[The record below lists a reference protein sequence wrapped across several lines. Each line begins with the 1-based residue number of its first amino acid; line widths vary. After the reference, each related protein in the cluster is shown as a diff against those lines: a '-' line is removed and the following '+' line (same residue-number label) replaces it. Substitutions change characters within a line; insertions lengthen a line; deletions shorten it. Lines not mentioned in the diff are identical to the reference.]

1 MIKSAWR
8 SGCPSIAG
16 PLGSLAEHIED
27 LLALH
32 SAFDDA
38 HFVIH
43 QMIAEGDTVAVRYT
57 FDGVHTGDYRGA
69 APTGNRVSRAS
80 AAIFTIRDGKVAE
93 SHIFAGPRE

>member
-1 MIKSAWR
+1 MR
-8 SGCPSIAG
+8 HGYGVPSM
-16 PLGSLAEHIED
+16 GSLVEHTED

-32 SAFDDA
+32 RAFDDA

-57 FDGVHTGDYRGA
+57 FIGVHTGDYNGA
-69 APTGNRVSRAS
+69 TPTGNRVSRAS
-80 AAIFTIRDGKVAE
+80 AAVFTIRDGKVAE